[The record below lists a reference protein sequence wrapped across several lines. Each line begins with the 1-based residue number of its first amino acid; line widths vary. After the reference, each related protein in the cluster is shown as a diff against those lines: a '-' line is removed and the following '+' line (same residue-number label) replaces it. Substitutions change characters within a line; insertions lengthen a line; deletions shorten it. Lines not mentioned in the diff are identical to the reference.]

1 MKLLLITMS
10 IALSMVV
17 PSTVYAKKLDKNE
30 KLKITYKKRS
40 VKAKRKKDRKIV
52 RDSRCNFMLGELQ
65 DIRQN
70 KETIGTNFSK
80 ALLVDSIDT
89 WFKDAS
95 QDLLVKKFK
104 NSPDK
109 DKTIVLMPKI
119 SRLYSYAQSNIY
131 GVVALK
137 LDVVVED
144 KIVDTRRYRGLGST
158 INWNNGSHEYVDAV
172 DASISKA
179 LPKVVADLYSICESS
194 FADVEK

>member
-1 MKLLLITMS
+1 MS

-52 RDSRCNFMLGELQ
+52 RDSRCNFVLGGFL

-80 ALLVDSIDT
+80 ALLVDNIDS

-95 QDLLVKKFK
+95 QELLIKKFK

-109 DKTIVLMPKI
+109 DKTIVLIPKI
-119 SRLYSYAQSNIY
+119 SRLYSYAQSLNIH

-179 LPKVVADLYSICESS
+179 LPKVVADLHSICESS